1 MVIVFYLS
9 FLLWGV
15 TIGKG
20 LMSYSLL
27 LVNLMADDSIS
38 MSLLF
43 GYLHKKHQMRRVTR
57 FLWRLIRK
65 QACGH
70 RVRERIACFPNWLMG
85 IEGDVVSCL
94 YEIASFLS
102 IIPVFLGDA
111 IESWWDNFL
120 GTSLSFFYML
130 DLRFFFLIASSGS
143 FFPMV
148 QVFLRPLVS
157 FQHSITYPRH

>member
-1 MVIVFYLS
+1 MPVALMVIVFYLS

-120 GTSLSFFYML
+120 REIFRVLGLKAWVFSLHIQTYT
-130 DLRFFFLIASSGS
+130 FL
-143 FFPMV
+143 F
-148 QVFLRPLVS
+148 
-157 FQHSITYPRH
+157 